1 MNFIDLLLIG
11 IERSKFTIFIA
22 GPFFEIE
29 DSEIIRFFESKAREC
44 LNPDHS
50 KHMKFQVHR
59 PVFGKNPGVVLK
71 QFLIGDF
78 TITTEDKGGIIQK
91 ARKQLTNH
99 LSYYFDKNWIF

>member
-11 IERSKFTIFIA
+11 TERSKFTIFIA

-99 LSYYFDKNWIF
+99 LSYYFDKK